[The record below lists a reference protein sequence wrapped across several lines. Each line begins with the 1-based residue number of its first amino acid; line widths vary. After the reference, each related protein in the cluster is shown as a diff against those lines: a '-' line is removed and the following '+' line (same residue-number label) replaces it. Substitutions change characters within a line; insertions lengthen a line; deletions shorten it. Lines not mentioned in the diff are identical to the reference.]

1 MINLY
6 VENIKWVEFFYY
18 LYLFLLDLW
27 KMFFEMVVDYLLIDL
42 KFLILVG
49 C

>member
-6 VENIKWVEFFYY
+6 VENIKWVEFFCY

-42 KFLILVG
+42 KFFILVG